1 MSTLDKKTSGSAY
14 RKGDYTTISN
24 KLVEKAKMLKDRL
37 DKSIA
42 INQTNET
49 KTNAYLS
56 EIYEHYAKMAI
67 ELKKQREIQLNTF
80 QLLDNYLTESFK
92 QGNLENMQEQTLG
105 EQQSNLKKK
114 ISKIQNEIANFV

>member
-1 MSTLDKKTSGSAY
+1 MSTLDKETSNLVY
-14 RKGDYTTISN
+14 KKGDYTTISN
-24 KLVEKAKMLKDRL
+24 KLVEKAKMLKERL

-42 INQTNET
+42 VNQTNET

-56 EIYEHYAKMAI
+56 EIYDHYAKMAI

-80 QLLDNYLTESFK
+80 KMLDNYLTESFK

-105 EQQSNLKKK
+105 EQQSNLKEK
-114 ISKIQNEIANFV
+114 ISKIQKEIANFV